1 MSMRKPLKNT
11 TVRLSMTVQEAI
23 NLEVLLILGMKSIE
37 GGRERYQDLH
47 KKFDDIYKKLN
58 DIIEKALDKAIAEE
72 ENGNV

>member
-23 NLEVLLILGMKSIE
+23 NLEALLILGMKSIE
-37 GGRERYQDLH
+37 GGRERHQDLF
-47 KKFDDIYKKLN
+47 KKFDDMCKKLG
-58 DIIEKALDKAIAEE
+58 DIIEKTLDKAIAEE